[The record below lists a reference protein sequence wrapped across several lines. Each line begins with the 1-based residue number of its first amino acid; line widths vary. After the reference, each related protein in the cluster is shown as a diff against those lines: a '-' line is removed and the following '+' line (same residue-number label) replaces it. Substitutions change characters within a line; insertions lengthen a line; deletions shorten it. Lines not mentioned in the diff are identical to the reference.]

1 VANKICGIVGIIPKY
16 KLGILSW
23 HTDIFSQLLYADQL
37 RGTDGTGFFFDTADH
52 TSICKAPAQASDFLT
67 YPEVEAALTEATKIS
82 TFLIGHNRAATKGNK
97 VWKDTHPFREGP
109 ITLVHNGTL
118 SSHKDIADVDVD
130 SHAICVGI
138 AERGYKETLK
148 TIDGAFAL
156 VWYNSD
162 EEKLY
167 LVRNNLRPLF
177 LVETQGYYIIC
188 SENALGVWIA
198 ERNNSKVL
206 NVIEVEAGQLHTF
219 DKKDMRTFTKEKV
232 DFLPPPVH
240 NYIGKWKGNHKT
252 EQHSASCG
260 SSTQVSTRPTHP
272 IRLYGDTIQFSPKP
286 LNTVNIL
293 AETAICYDSKRKQH
307 FMLCTIPGETDTEV
321 RYYGKEK
328 HMRQM
333 SDKPFLRGKII
344 TTMLKGPR
352 VIYGVFDVVEVVK
365 PNVVIAGAATEVCHW
380 CFADITPETRATGS
394 RGEHLC
400 LTCAATLERHFD
412 TATWPDPIRI
422 C

>member
-1 VANKICGIVGIIPKY
+1 M
-16 KLGILSW
+16 
-23 HTDIFSQLLYADQL
+23 
-37 RGTDGTGFFFDTADH
+37 
-52 TSICKAPAQASDFLT
+52 
-67 YPEVEAALTEATKIS
+67 TEATKIS

-138 AERGYKETLK
+138 AERGYEETLK

-177 LVETQGYYIIC
+177 LVETQGYYILC

-198 ERNNSKVL
+198 ERNNTKVL
-206 NVIEVEAGQLHTF
+206 GVIEVEAGQLHVF
-219 DKKDMRTFTKEKV
+219 DKKDMKTFTKEKV
-232 DFLPPPVH
+232 DFLTPPVY
-240 NYIGKWKGNHKT
+240 NLIGRWKGNPKT
-252 EQHSASCG
+252 GQHSASC
-260 SSTQVSTRPTHP
+260 SSPTQVSTRPSHP
-272 IRLYGDTIQFSPKP
+272 IRLYGETIQFSPKP

-293 AETAICYDSKRKQH
+293 TETAICYDNKRKQH
-307 FMLCTIPGETDTEV
+307 FLLCTIPGETDTEV

-328 HMRQM
+328 HMRLM
-333 SDKPFLRGKII
+333 ADKPFLEGKIMS
-344 TTMLKGPR
+344 TMLKGPR
-352 VIYGVFDVVEVVK
+352 VIYGVSFVWEVTK
-365 PNVVIAGAATEVCHW
+365 PNVVIDGVATEICDW
-380 CFADITPETRATGS
+380 CFTELTPETRAK
-394 RGEHLC
+394 GEGNEKICNVCATTLKRHYDGKAL
-400 LTCAATLERHFD
+400 LT
-412 TATWPDPIRI
+412 PVRI
-422 C
+422 W